1 MTYALRSYGLL
12 FRWQLLR
19 MRRQIALLTVIQVAL
34 ALGVVYGL
42 SFLLPDIDSRSAL
55 FLATGA
61 PTLTLLLLGL
71 TAVPQEVSQAKISGR
86 DTYMA
91 TFPVPRL
98 AGPAAE
104 ITFWL
109 FVQLPGT
116 VLALLVAAA
125 RFDFGLHPN
134 AAVVPSFILVALCGA
149 TLGYAIAMAARPE
162 AAQQI
167 ASFISIGILL
177 FSPINF
183 PIDRLPGFLEA
194 IHRVLPI
201 TYMADLTRWSLT
213 GRSEANVALA
223 FAVVAAWCAAGIA
236 VGWRVA
242 VRRG

>member
-1 MTYALRSYGLL
+1 MSVALRSYGLL

-19 MRRQIALLTVIQVAL
+19 MRRQIPLLVVIQLAL

-42 SFLLPDIDSRSAL
+42 AFLLPNIDSRSAL

-71 TAVPQEVSQAKISGR
+71 TAVPQEVSQAKLSGR
-86 DTYMA
+86 QAYLE

-104 ITFWL
+104 VSFWL
-109 FVQLPGT
+109 VVQLPGT
-116 VLALLVAAA
+116 FLALLVAAA
-125 RFDFGLHPN
+125 RFDFALRPN
-134 AAVVPSFILVALCGA
+134 AAVVPAFVLVALCGA
-149 TLGYAIAMAARPE
+149 TLGYAIAMVARPE
-162 AAQQI
+162 TAQQI

-183 PIDRLPGFLEA
+183 PIDRLPGFLAA

-213 GRSEANVALA
+213 GHAEENVALA
-223 FAVVAAWCAAGIA
+223 FAVVLAWCAAGIA
-236 VGWRVA
+236 ISWRVA